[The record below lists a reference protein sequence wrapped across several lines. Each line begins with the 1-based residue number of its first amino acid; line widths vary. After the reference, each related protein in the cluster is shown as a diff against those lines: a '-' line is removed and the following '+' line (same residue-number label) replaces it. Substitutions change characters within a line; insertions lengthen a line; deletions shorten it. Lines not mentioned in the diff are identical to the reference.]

1 MKCVELAKNPVQ
13 KLRNS
18 YGFPRIFRR
27 HRSYLLGNT
36 ASVVQSKKNNSTPS
50 NAGSSFNNESEYCMI
65 IVNPGNDQAVEYTMP
80 SHLERSWRAKG
91 TDQDIIFLKIG

>member
-1 MKCVELAKNPVQ
+1 MAFLSKAEILKKSIAELFAMKCVELAKNPVQ

-27 HRSYLLGNT
+27 SYLLGNT

-50 NAGSSFNNESEYCMI
+50 KQFVVIWG
-65 IVNPGNDQAVEYTMP
+65 G
-80 SHLERSWRAKG
+80 KG
-91 TDQDIIFLKIG
+91 K

>member
-1 MKCVELAKNPVQ
+1 MAFLSKAELIKKSIAELFAMKCVELAKNPVQ

-36 ASVVQSKKNNSTPS
+36 ASVVQSKKNNSTLSKQLQICGYLGGQKANKYPLTLILYLAFVCS
-50 NAGSSFNNESEYCMI
+50 
-65 IVNPGNDQAVEYTMP
+65 
-80 SHLERSWRAKG
+80 
-91 TDQDIIFLKIG
+91 